1 MPWKSVSDFQKS
13 KTYKRLKS
21 HYGGKVPPGVARQFM
36 SVVNSQIHKGLPEG
50 RAIASAYAAVKR
62 GKK

>member
-1 MPWKSVSDFQKS
+1 MPWPNMKAFQKS
-13 KTYKRLKS
+13 ITYKRLKS
-21 HYGGKVPPGVARQFM
+21 HYGGEVPPGVARQFM